1 MPRSIQLDHL
11 VVVLVA
17 TRNPL
22 NIGAVARVMS
32 NFGFSHLRVVNPYP
46 VAFRDARSAVGAAA
60 LLANAQEFKNLPDAL
75 ADCSLVIGTTSV
87 GPRALPQTVHPLENA
102 ARIIRKRLAANRV
115 ALLFGS
121 EKVGLSNEDLSHC
134 DFLLRIPTRQQ
145 HRSLNL
151 AQAVAISLYELV
163 RDPKTAAKLSKKISA
178 NKADLERLATA
189 LLEALTLSGYA
200 KATSIKT
207 AKEKTRRLIQRLN
220 LSAQDAAVW
229 LGMLNQIIWKLRS
242 IEDAK
247 R

>member
-1 MPRSIQLDHL
+1 MPRLTQLDHL

-32 NFGFSHLRVVNPYP
+32 NFGFNHLRVVNPYP
-46 VAFRDARSAVGAAA
+46 VAFRDARSAVGASA
-60 LLANAQEFKNLPDAL
+60 LLAHAQEFKNLPDAL

-87 GPRALPQTVHPLENA
+87 GPRAVPQTVHGLENA

-134 DFLLRIPTRQQ
+134 DFLLRIPTREQ

-163 RDPKTAAKLSKKISA
+163 RDTQSPAKPVKKINA
-178 NKADLERLATA
+178 KKADLERLAAT
-189 LLEALTLSGYA
+189 LLEALTLSGYVKPA
-200 KATSIKT
+200 SAQTT
-207 AKEKTRRLIQRLN
+207 KEKIRRLIQRLD
-220 LSAQDAAVW
+220 LSAQDAPVW

-242 IEDAK
+242 TENPK
-247 R
+247 K